1 VLGGVQVASHGTPHS
16 HDLTNCVRV
25 RQDGKRSEATVV
37 AGVAHETDQRYPR
50 KAHASTHK
58 HESCGGGGGD
68 EQRAKRRP

>member
-1 VLGGVQVASHGTPHS
+1 MLGGVQVASHGTPHS

-37 AGVAHETDQRYPR
+37 AGVHEADQRYPR